1 MTLLSIAKKD
11 AFFVII
17 FIVINNRTK
26 EWEKSISPD

>member
-11 AFFVII
+11 VFVMII

-26 EWEKSISPD
+26 KWAKSISPD